1 MQELSITEK
10 LAEISRY
17 IYKKG
22 LSPGKSGNISIRSKE
37 IVAITPTDVS
47 LRDIDP
53 DRVILV
59 DFEGNVLM
67 GNEKPSSEIFLHIN
81 VYKCR
86 DDINGIVHSHS
97 PYATS
102 FALSGEVI
110 KRLDE
115 FGKRGRPHFKMIK
128 YAPPGSQNLAE
139 LAAESL
145 KKEDVV
151 ILKGHGV
158 VTTSASIDDAVVLA
172 EIVEETAK
180 VQFLARLLNKDV
192 KN

>member
-1 MQELSITEK
+1 
-10 LAEISRY
+10 
-17 IYKKG
+17 
-22 LSPGKSGNISIRSKE
+22 
-37 IVAITPTDVS
+37 
-47 LRDIDP
+47 
-53 DRVILV
+53 
-59 DFEGNVLM
+59 
-67 GNEKPSSEIFLHIN
+67 
-81 VYKCR
+81 
-86 DDINGIVHSHS
+86 
-97 PYATS
+97 
-102 FALSGEVI
+102 
-110 KRLDE
+110 
-115 FGKRGRPHFKMIK
+115 MIK

-180 VQFLARLLNKDV
+180 VQFLARLLNKDF